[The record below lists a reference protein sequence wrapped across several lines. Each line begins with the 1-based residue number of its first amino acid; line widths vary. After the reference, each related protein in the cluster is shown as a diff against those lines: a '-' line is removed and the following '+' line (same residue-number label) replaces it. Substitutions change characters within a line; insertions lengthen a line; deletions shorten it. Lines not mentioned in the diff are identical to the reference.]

1 VRLENTF
8 EVPAP
13 PERAWELLNDIPTV
27 IPCMP
32 GAELTETIDA
42 THWRATLHVKLGP
55 IALQFATDVEQAERD
70 EAAQRAVLAAKARE
84 LKGRGA
90 AEATITSSLEP
101 AGTGTRVALVTEL
114 TLRGT
119 VAQYGRGI
127 VGDVSNQLVKRFAD
141 CLAAKLQESPP
152 PPAAQ
157 DGHIP
162 VGQVSEGHV
171 QGSDPEPPPP
181 EVSAKPEPKPKPV
194 GGIGLAMHALWDR
207 MTGFLRKR

>member
-1 VRLENTF
+1 MRLENTF

-13 PERAWELLNDIPTV
+13 PERAWELLNDVPTV

-32 GAELTETIDA
+32 GAELTETVDA

-55 IALQFATDVEQAERD
+55 IALQFATDVEQTERD
-70 EAAQRAVLAAKARE
+70 EAARRAVLAAKARE
-84 LKGRGA
+84 VKGRGA

-141 CLAAKLQESPP
+141 CLAAKLQDS

-157 DGHIP
+157 DGHAP
-162 VGQVSEGHV
+162 VGQVSGGQV
-171 QGSDPEPPPP
+171 RGSDPEPPSPATG
-181 EVSAKPEPKPKPV
+181 AKREPKPKPV

-207 MTGFLRKR
+207 MTGFIRKR